1 MRIYE
6 LFNKEYPVMW
16 DRDIAT
22 FKTADGRPGIVKFD
36 ADNPAP
42 GDYSLV
48 DVEFSIQDEFGV
60 TGRGDAGAI
69 FATVYSAIKD
79 YIAKNQP
86 DFITFSADEPS
97 RKKLY
102 GRMVTRM
109 PGYQSIQSDPYDIP
123 VQLPMHFD
131 NEDSFMLVK
140 NSIASEIQ

>member
-1 MRIYE
+1 MRFNE
-6 LFNKEYPVMW
+6 LFNREYPITW
-16 DRDIAT
+16 DRDRAM

-36 ADNPAP
+36 ADNPAA

-60 TGRGDAGAI
+60 TGGGDAAAI
-69 FATVYSAIKD
+69 FATVHSAIKD
-79 YIAKNQP
+79 YVASRKP

-102 GRMVTRM
+102 SRMVTRM
-109 PGYQSIQSDPYDIP
+109 PGYQSIQSDPYSIP
-123 VQLPMHFD
+123 VQLPMNFD

-140 NSIASEIQ
+140 SSIAGEL